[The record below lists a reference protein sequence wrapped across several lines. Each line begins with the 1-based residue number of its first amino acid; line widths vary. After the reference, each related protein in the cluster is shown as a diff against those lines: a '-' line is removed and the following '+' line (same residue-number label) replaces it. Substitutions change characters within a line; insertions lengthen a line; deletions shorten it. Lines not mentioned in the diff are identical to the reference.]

1 MFKKKIIQVIDILEQ
16 GGAQQYLLDL
26 LRELKKD
33 FNFLVLAFKGGPVQ
47 KKIKDLGIEVKI
59 LGIDSQKIGL
69 FYFSNTKKTLFWLKK
84 YFQEYKPDIIQTHLL
99 GADIWGRISA
109 PKRAKIIQTIHSAD
123 SFRGN
128 FLSRQGLKNMFFDK
142 LLFGRTDLII
152 AVSQAA
158 GQSIL
163 REGFNKS
170 KIKVIYSG
178 INRSKF
184 LPQDSMRQAVRL
196 AWGLSKQDLA
206 IVSVGRLNPVKG
218 FDILIKAFANIAA
231 KYQNIKLYI
240 IGGGPEEEKLKKN
253 IRNLN
258 LRKRVFLLGERDDV
272 NKLLNGTDIFVL
284 PSREESRALV
294 LLEAATNKKA
304 IIASN
309 VGGIPEFIK
318 HRKNGLLFQSLNHN
332 DLAKKIEILIKN
344 QKLRTGLA
352 EQAFINSKIYTIS
365 SMAEKYKKIYH
376 SL

>member
-352 EQAFINSKIYTIS
+352 EQAFIDSKIYTIS